1 MKIPRLPLLVL
12 LCVPLLALSGSWAG
26 EKQSQTPDRKFLPA
40 DAYKEIVQKGG
51 ETIKHAIDSED
62 ARKVVK
68 GRLAAILIAASTQ
81 NVKED
86 VGNPAGVRAAALRL
100 AEILGE
106 RGSSGEAKK
115 LAAALATLKGDA
127 SAKNKG
133 PDYRQYLPN
142 DYDLMVPYMPKDK
155 GGHGLPA
162 ELQYTRRLQGT
173 QEYIENLFNYLAQ
186 RAPKAA
192 DVKKF
197 APALEQLAYK
207 TAISAEVIDA
217 YAPRRASEK
226 RDPKIWHTTAGN
238 MRAAALALA
247 EAAKQQDAGA
257 IQKAA
262 DKLSRSC
269 VECHKVFQ

>member
-26 EKQSQTPDRKFLPA
+26 EKEETPAQKFLPA
-40 DAYKEIVQKGG
+40 DVYTEIVQKGS
-51 ETIKHAIDSED
+51 EAIKHAIDSED
-62 ARKVVK
+62 AKKVVK

-81 NVKED
+81 NVKGD

-106 RGSSGEAKK
+106 RGSSDEAKK
-115 LAAALATLKGDA
+115 LAAALASLKGDA

-133 PDYRQYLPN
+133 PDYRQYVPN

-155 GGHGLPA
+155 GGFGLPS
-162 ELQYTRRLQGT
+162 ELQYTKRLQGT

-192 DVKKF
+192 DVKKI
-197 APALEQLAYK
+197 APELEKLAYK
-207 TAISAEVIDA
+207 TAVSAEVIDA

-238 MRAAALALA
+238 MRAAALDLA
-247 EAAKQQDAGA
+247 EAAKKQDADS